1 MVSFWGRFGPCFFS
15 VYFVFFSCLFCVY
28 FAFLCVSFR
37 SITTLINTLVQP
49 HFNTLAGRHL
59 AGKYDGAESAPLPR
73 RPRPGPQPE
82 NVRGADRPARA
93 LRGRPPSHANWL

>member
-1 MVSFWGRFGPCFFS
+1 MLSFWGRLGHVFFLFILCFFP
-15 VYFVFFSCLFCVY
+15 VYFVFILRF
-28 FAFLCVSFR
+28 CVSFR